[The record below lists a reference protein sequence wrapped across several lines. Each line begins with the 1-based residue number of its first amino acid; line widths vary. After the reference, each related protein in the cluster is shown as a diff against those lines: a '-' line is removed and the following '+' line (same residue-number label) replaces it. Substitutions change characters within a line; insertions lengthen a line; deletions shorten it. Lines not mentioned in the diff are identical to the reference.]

1 MATKTKKKAK
11 KTKAKKTKKA
21 TAKKAIAKKSVAKKS
36 TSKKAVVKKTNT
48 KKSVAKK
55 SGAKKASAKKS
66 GAKKASKKAPA
77 KKAPTHYKVYVIA
90 GEESGEQL
98 GGRLMASLH
107 KQSPLPVQFYGVGGA
122 TMQENGLKSLFDMT
136 QLSVMGLLEILP
148 KLKSLFKLRDRV
160 VADIKSVNPDVVI
173 TIDSPGFAH
182 KVAEKIRPFC
192 KANAIPHMHY
202 VCPTV
207 WAWKPKRIH
216 KCKKHFDAL
225 LALLPFEPKYFE
237 PVDLPCHY
245 VGHSVVESQAGRGSG
260 MRFKAKHKIP
270 YNHDVIAVL
279 PGSRRGEVTRILPV
293 FKQAME
299 RFAEK
304 HPNIHAVIPTLPHLY
319 DDMVKFTQ
327 KWKVPVTIV
336 LGDEKY
342 DVFAAS
348 KFAIAASGTVSLEL
362 ALSKCPAVIAYKMSP
377 ITMMMVR
384 RMLLVKY
391 ASILNIMAD
400 KEIVPELIQTQ
411 CTVNNLVPHMEDLYK
426 EGRKQIRDLEPYVRQ
441 LGGDKAG
448 TPSDNAA
455 EVILQ
460 YLKNRG

>member
-1 MATKTKKKAK
+1 MATKKKHK
-11 KTKAKKTKKA
+11 KTKAKKA
-21 TAKKAIAKKSVAKKS
+21 TAKKAVAKKSVAKKSTTEKSPNKKS
-36 TSKKAVVKKTNT
+36 TSKKAVVKKTN
-48 KKSVAKK
+48 AKK
-55 SGAKKASAKKS
+55 VIAKKTRAKKS
-66 GAKKASKKAPA
+66 GAKKASKKAPV
-77 KKAPTHYKVYVIA
+77 KKAPTHYKVYVVA

-107 KQSPLPVQFYGVGGA
+107 KQSKLPVQFYGVGGA
-122 TMQENGLKSLFDMT
+122 SMEANGLKSLFDMT

-160 VADIKSVNPDVVI
+160 VADIKSVNPHVVI

-182 KVAEKIRPFC
+182 KVADKIRPFC
-192 KANAIPHMHY
+192 KANDIPHIHY

-207 WAWKPKRIH
+207 WAWKPKRIY

-237 PVDLPCHY
+237 SVNLPCHY
-245 VGHSVVESQAGRGSG
+245 VGHSVVESQAGKGSG

-270 YNHDVIAVL
+270 YNYDVIAVL

-293 FKQAME
+293 FKQALE
-299 RFAEK
+299 QFAK
-304 HPNIHAVIPTLPHLY
+304 THPNVHAVIPTLPHLY
-319 DDMVKFTQ
+319 DDMVKFTE
-327 KWKVPVTIV
+327 KWQVPLTIV

-348 KFAIAASGTVSLEL
+348 KFAVAASGTVSLEL

-411 CTVNNLVPHMEDLYK
+411 CTVGNLLPHMEDLYK
-426 EGRKQIRDLEPYVRQ
+426 DGRKQIRDLEPYVRQ

-448 TPSDNAA
+448 IPSDNASN
-455 EVILQ
+455 VVLQ